1 MPTSWAGRN
10 TRYTEPSETLM
21 TPPEPVVT
29 ARPDDEARA
38 VSTNDAAPN
47 AVGRIKAAVAAAIRR
62 LDRLLVRVFRPRRL
76 QMFRPDKDRPLWVG
90 GCPPGSL
97 PPPGRPPEWA
107 KPAP

>member
-38 VSTNDAAPN
+38 VSTNYAAPK
-47 AVGRIKAAVAAAIRR
+47 AVGRIKAAVAGAIRR
-62 LDRLLVRVFRPRRL
+62 LDRRLVTGFRPRRL
-76 QMFRPDKDRPLWVG
+76 QMLRSDKDRRLWVG
-90 GCPPGSL
+90 GGPAEGL
-97 PPPGRPPEWA
+97 PPARRPRGWA
-107 KPAP
+107 